1 MKVKSIMIIKN
12 INIILIINII
22 IIIKIL
28 SNFFNIYF
36 ITAFK
41 NTISNI
47 ILENKYLKIE
57 NYLKICKN
65 SSRLKITKNYKK
77 RINPKISIIS
87 SIFNSEKYLLRF
99 LNSIYFQNYNN
110 IEIILIDDYSTDNS
124 VKFIEEYQKKD
135 RRIILIKNKKNKGTF
150 INRNLGGLYS
160 KGKYIILPDPD
171 DILSKNNLKILFD
184 FAKKYNYDLL
194 RFNLYLKDEKI
205 AFKKIVD
212 NLDNKPVFQPE
223 LSTYIYY
230 GNNELQIIDCYVHN
244 KFIKRDIYIKVIN
257 ALNSFY
263 TNIYMTFMED
273 SIINYL
279 LYRNSKSYY
288 FVKIIGYYYI
298 KNTQSITKNL
308 FKISDLRIKFIFIYL
323 KFIFEYSKNNKIERD
338 MNNILFTNIVKR
350 FNILRKSSSSVYKK
364 YYRLYKEVINEYT
377 NNKYIYIGIKKFLRE
392 FINLIEKE

>member
-1 MKVKSIMIIKN
+1 MKIKSIMNIKN
-12 INIILIINII
+12 INIILFINII

-47 ILENKYLKIE
+47 IIENKYLKIE

-65 SSRLKITKNYKK
+65 SNLLKITKNYKK

-205 AFKKIVD
+205 TFKKIVD
-212 NLDNKPVFQPE
+212 NLDDKPVFQPE

-230 GNNELQIIDCYVHN
+230 GNNELQIIDCYVSN
-244 KFIKRDIYIKVIN
+244 KFIKRDIYIEVIN
-257 ALNSFY
+257 ALNNFY

-288 FVKIIGYYYI
+288 FIKIIGYYYI

-323 KFIFEYSKNNKIERD
+323 KFIFEYSKNNKFERD
-338 MNNILFTNIVKR
+338 MNNILFTNIIKR
-350 FNILRKSSSSVYKK
+350 FNIVRKSSSSVYKK
-364 YYRLYKEVINEYT
+364 YYRLYKEIINEYI
-377 NNKYIYIGIKKFLRE
+377 NNKYIYIDIKKFLRE
-392 FINLIEKE
+392 FINLIEKK

>member
-1 MKVKSIMIIKN
+1 MKIKSIMNIKN

-47 ILENKYLKIE
+47 IIENKYLKIE

-65 SSRLKITKNYKK
+65 SNLLKITKNYKK

-171 DILSKNNLKILFD
+171 DILSKNNLKIL
-184 FAKKYNYDLL
+184 
-194 RFNLYLKDEKI
+194 
-205 AFKKIVD
+205 
-212 NLDNKPVFQPE
+212 
-223 LSTYIYY
+223 
-230 GNNELQIIDCYVHN
+230 H
-244 KFIKRDIYIKVIN
+244 
-257 ALNSFY
+257 
-263 TNIYMTFMED
+263 
-273 SIINYL
+273 
-279 LYRNSKSYY
+279 
-288 FVKIIGYYYI
+288 
-298 KNTQSITKNL
+298 
-308 FKISDLRIKFIFIYL
+308 
-323 KFIFEYSKNNKIERD
+323 
-338 MNNILFTNIVKR
+338 
-350 FNILRKSSSSVYKK
+350 
-364 YYRLYKEVINEYT
+364 
-377 NNKYIYIGIKKFLRE
+377 
-392 FINLIEKE
+392 

>member
-1 MKVKSIMIIKN
+1 MKIKSIMNIKN

-47 ILENKYLKIE
+47 IIENKYLKIE

-65 SSRLKITKNYKK
+65 SNLLKITKNYKK

-205 AFKKIVD
+205 TFKKIVD
-212 NLDNKPVFQPE
+212 NLDDKPVFQPE

-230 GNNELQIIDCYVHN
+230 GNNELQIIDCYVSN
-244 KFIKRDIYIKVIN
+244 KFIKRDIYIEVIN

-263 TNIYMTFMED
+263 INIYMTFMED

-288 FVKIIGYYYI
+288 FIKIIGYYYI

-323 KFIFEYSKNNKIERD
+323 KFIFEYSKNNKFERD
-338 MNNILFTNIVKR
+338 MNNILFTNIIKR
-350 FNILRKSSSSVYKK
+350 FNIVRKSSSSVYKK
-364 YYRLYKEVINEYT
+364 YYRLYKEIINEYI
-377 NNKYIYIGIKKFLRE
+377 NNKYIYIDIKKFLRE
-392 FINLIEKE
+392 FINLIEKK